1 MLSCTKGLS
10 LQRRLERANPK
21 GKRSMKDK
29 VKREKPRIDGQDK
42 CRIKT
47 KGESASGHR

>member
-1 MLSCTKGLS
+1 MHKRDYLCNIV
-10 LQRRLERANPK
+10 LERANPK

-47 KGESASGHR
+47 KGESASGNR